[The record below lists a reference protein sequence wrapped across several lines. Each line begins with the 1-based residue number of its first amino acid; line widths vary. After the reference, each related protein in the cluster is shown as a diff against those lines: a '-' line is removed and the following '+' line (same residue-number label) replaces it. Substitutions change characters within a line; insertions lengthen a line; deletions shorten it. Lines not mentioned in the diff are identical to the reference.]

1 MNVDELVVGQEYRL
15 TQCRVRF
22 SLAPTRVW
30 CRVIELDFLVM
41 LNVHL
46 FGALRKCFP
55 GVGRGERLLWHL
67 GVR

>member
-1 MNVDELVVGQEYRL
+1 MLMNLFWSRRRL

-30 CRVIELDFLVM
+30 CMVIELDFLVG
-41 LNVHL
+41 LNDHL

-55 GVGRGERLLWHL
+55 DVAREERLLWHL
-67 GVR
+67 GVKR